1 MGVIP
6 VNENDKGF
14 NFDGESSKTFDLIIT
29 GGAIFDAPERD
40 VELIEIP
47 GRNGALVQDLGRFK
61 NVTVTYQCALTS
73 TKEHEFVDAMRKV
86 REWLCSKRGYCR
98 LWDDFNP
105 GEYRLAMFKGYI
117 EVTNEAPV
125 VGRFELSFDC
135 MPQRFL
141 LNGDNPVAVS
151 DGGSIFNPT
160 LFEAH
165 PLLKADGYGSIGING
180 ETVRIINGVVGDVT
194 LARATTVSKAWNA
207 MSEAEVPYTVPSYVD
222 GDVTLHGLHLTVDF
236 TKNSQ
241 YTKLNSASL
250 SVDQVTDTYSDPPT
264 ATASAS
270 VTSTKGTLQVDV
282 GDITMNGTNRSLVVE
297 TSGAINGSKP
307 GGVTVETRINVYL
320 IIDITATG
328 VEVACSIQNLET
340 PAADNSVTRT
350 YNIGE
355 VTGYSSELAT
365 DGTIYIDLDIC
376 EAYRPV
382 ASGIVDLNANVD
394 IPAEPPTL
402 HPGANTIT
410 FDNTITKLDI
420 VPRWWE
426 V

>member
-47 GRNGALVQDLGRFK
+47 GRNGAFVLDNNRFK
-61 NVTVTYQCALTS
+61 NVTVTYECALSS

-86 REWLCSKRGYCR
+86 REWLCSKRGYCK

-125 VGRFELSFDC
+125 VGRFSLSFDC
-135 MPQRFL
+135 KPQRFL

-160 LFEAH
+160 LFEAK
-165 PLLKADGYGSIGING
+165 PLLKADGYGSISING
-180 ETVRIINGVVGDVT
+180 EEMNITLEPLGDTMLYPEITIGGALNPRSFQVDSNKWRTGDTITVRTDGNGT
-194 LARATTVSKAWNA
+194 K
-207 MSEAEVPYTVPSYVD
+207 
-222 GDVTLHGLHLTVDF
+222 VDF
-236 TKNSQ
+236 TVKAEGGWINN
-241 YTKLNSASL
+241 Y
-250 SVDQVTDTYSDPPT
+250 SVDETPT
-264 ATASAS
+264 ARVTVRETKANNKVVRIDIATYPEPWTFTAGTPGSHVQQVSVSGTYGGSTPFNIILLYTLSYDGDSTFTVSNS
-270 VTSTKGTLQVDV
+270 VTSDTAAITYTRSITV
-282 GDITMNGTNRSLVVE
+282 GQ
-297 TSGAINGSKP
+297 
-307 GGVTVETRINVYL
+307 INVMS
-320 IIDITATG
+320 TKTTFG
-328 VEVACSIQNLET
+328 H
-340 PAADNSVTRT
+340 SV
-350 YNIGE
+350 
-355 VTGYSSELAT
+355 
-365 DGTIYIDLDIC
+365 YIDLDIG
-376 EAYRPV
+376 EAYYIDGGSVISLNNTV
-382 ASGIVDLNANVD
+382 A
-394 IPAEPPTL
+394 IPAELPTL
-402 HPGANTIT
+402 KPGANTIT
-410 FDNTITKLDI
+410 FDNTIDELDI

>member
-47 GRNGALVQDLGRFK
+47 GRNGAFVLDNNRFK
-61 NVTVTYQCALTS
+61 NVTVTYECALSS

-105 GEYRLAMFKGYI
+105 GEYRLGMFKGYI

-135 MPQRFL
+135 KPQRFL

-160 LFEAH
+160 MFDAK

-180 ETVRIINGVVGDVT
+180 EEMNITLEPLGDTMLYPEITIGGALNPRSFQVDSNKWRTGDTITVRTDGNGT
-194 LARATTVSKAWNA
+194 K
-207 MSEAEVPYTVPSYVD
+207 
-222 GDVTLHGLHLTVDF
+222 VDF
-236 TKNSQ
+236 TVKAEGGWINN
-241 YTKLNSASL
+241 Y
-250 SVDQVTDTYSDPPT
+250 SVDETPT
-264 ATASAS
+264 A
-270 VTSTKGTLQVDV
+270 
-282 GDITMNGTNRSLVVE
+282 R
-297 TSGAINGSKP
+297 
-307 GGVTVETRINVYL
+307 VTVRETKANNKVVR
-320 IIDITATG
+320 IDIATYPEPWTFTAG
-328 VEVACSIQNLET
+328 T
-340 PAADNSVTRT
+340 PGSHVQQVSVSGTYGGSTPFNIILLYTLSYDGDSTFTVSNSVTNDTAAIT
-350 YNIGE
+350 YTRSITVGQINVMSTKTTFGHS
-355 VTGYSSELAT
+355 V
-365 DGTIYIDLDIC
+365 YIDLDIG
-376 EAYRPV
+376 EAYYIDGGSVISLNNTV
-382 ASGIVDLNANVD
+382 A
-394 IPAEPPTL
+394 IPAELPTL
-402 HPGANTIT
+402 KPGANTIT
-410 FDNTITKLDI
+410 FDNTIDELDI

>member
-6 VNENDKGF
+6 VNENEKGF

-105 GEYRLAMFKGYI
+105 GEYRLGMFKGYI

-125 VGRFELSFDC
+125 VGRFDLSFDC
-135 MPQRFL
+135 KPQRFL

-160 LFEAH
+160 LFEAK
-165 PLLKADGYGSIGING
+165 PRLQVYGYGSIGING
-180 ETVRIINGVVGDVT
+180 EEMNITLEPLGDTMLYPEITIGGALNPRSFQVDSNKWRTGDTITVRTDGNGT
-194 LARATTVSKAWNA
+194 K
-207 MSEAEVPYTVPSYVD
+207 
-222 GDVTLHGLHLTVDF
+222 VDF
-236 TKNSQ
+236 TVKAEGGWIND
-241 YTKLNSASL
+241 Y
-250 SVDQVTDTYSDPPT
+250 SVDETPT
-264 ATASAS
+264 ARVTVRETKANNKVVRIDIATYPEPWTFTAGTPGSHVQQVSVSGTYGGSTPFNIILLYTLSYDGDSTFTVSNS
-270 VTSTKGTLQVDV
+270 VTSDTAAITYTRSITV
-282 GDITMNGTNRSLVVE
+282 GQ
-297 TSGAINGSKP
+297 
-307 GGVTVETRINVYL
+307 INVMS
-320 IIDITATG
+320 TKTTFG
-328 VEVACSIQNLET
+328 H
-340 PAADNSVTRT
+340 SV
-350 YNIGE
+350 
-355 VTGYSSELAT
+355 
-365 DGTIYIDLDIC
+365 YIDLDIG
-376 EAYRPV
+376 EAYYIDGGSVISLNNTV
-382 ASGIVDLNANVD
+382 A
-394 IPAEPPTL
+394 IPAELPTL
-402 HPGANTIT
+402 KPGANTIT
-410 FDNTITKLDI
+410 FDNTIDELDI

>member
-47 GRNGALVQDLGRFK
+47 GRNGAFVLDNNRFK
-61 NVTVTYQCALTS
+61 NVTVTYECALSS

-105 GEYRLAMFKGYI
+105 GEYRLGMFKGYI

-135 MPQRFL
+135 KPQRFL

-160 LFEAH
+160 MFDAK

-180 ETVRIINGVVGDVT
+180 EEMNITLEPLGDTMLYPEITIGGALNPRSFQVDSNKWRTGDTITVRTDGNGT
-194 LARATTVSKAWNA
+194 K
-207 MSEAEVPYTVPSYVD
+207 
-222 GDVTLHGLHLTVDF
+222 VDF
-236 TKNSQ
+236 TVKAEGGWIND
-241 YTKLNSASL
+241 Y
-250 SVDQVTDTYSDPPT
+250 SVDETPT
-264 ATASAS
+264 A
-270 VTSTKGTLQVDV
+270 
-282 GDITMNGTNRSLVVE
+282 R
-297 TSGAINGSKP
+297 
-307 GGVTVETRINVYL
+307 VTVRETKANNKVVR
-320 IIDITATG
+320 IDIATYPEPWTFTAG
-328 VEVACSIQNLET
+328 T
-340 PAADNSVTRT
+340 PGSHVQQVSVSGTYGGSTPFNIILLYTLSYDGDSTFTVSNSVTNDTAAIT
-350 YNIGE
+350 YTRSITVGQINVMSTKTTFGHS
-355 VTGYSSELAT
+355 V
-365 DGTIYIDLDIC
+365 YIDLDIG
-376 EAYRPV
+376 EAYYIDGGSVISLNNTV
-382 ASGIVDLNANVD
+382 A
-394 IPAEPPTL
+394 IPAELPTL
-402 HPGANTIT
+402 KPGANTIT
-410 FDNTITKLDI
+410 FDNTIDELDI

>member
-105 GEYRLAMFKGYI
+105 GEYRLGMFKGYI

-125 VGRFELSFDC
+125 VGRFELFFDC
-135 MPQRFL
+135 KPQRFL

-160 LFEAH
+160 LFEAK
-165 PLLKADGYGSIGING
+165 PLLQVWGHGNVNINDETISVSDVPIGRVILANAEQTDGGRTYYTGNQYTFTIDPAALDTGDDIYGMYMDGNRYIGRGLTYTIYALTAPGYGPLTGTVARISEHAFDFVYGTADTFTIVNNNQQYQILRMSDVQTITGVLKYRIEVAYDGDRTITVTPYYTGTTFTEGIQQQG
-180 ETVRIINGVVGDVT
+180 ILFGLGHDTVYGDS
-194 LARATTVSKAWNA
+194 TVSA
-207 MSEAEVPYTVPSYVD
+207 
-222 GDVTLHGLHLTVDF
+222 L
-236 TKNSQ
+236 
-241 YTKLNSASL
+241 
-250 SVDQVTDTYSDPPT
+250 
-264 ATASAS
+264 
-270 VTSTKGTLQVDV
+270 GTPL
-282 GDITMNGTNRSLVVE
+282 L
-297 TSGAINGSKP
+297 
-307 GGVTVETRINVYL
+307 
-320 IIDITATG
+320 
-328 VEVACSIQNLET
+328 
-340 PAADNSVTRT
+340 
-350 YNIGE
+350 
-355 VTGYSSELAT
+355 
-365 DGTIYIDLDIC
+365 IDLDIG
-376 EAYRPV
+376 EAYKEENGELI
-382 ASGIVDLNANVD
+382 SSNAGVSL
-394 IPAEPPTL
+394 PAELPVL
-402 HPGANTIT
+402 KPGANTIT
-410 FDNTITKLDI
+410 FDNTVTELDI